1 MKEIKAIDSWEQ
13 LTVAQFEELCRLQ
26 EEHPTDCAKYIIEY
40 LYDVADAEQLPIIEY
55 SAYMAGLQKFIGEPV
70 LKAKLTPSATYTIH
84 GRLYRVDITPADFSV
99 AQYTDLTNY
108 LKSGKASLIDLLAV
122 VVIPDGHLYQDGYDM
137 RQVRSDVGDL
147 PLTAGFAVVG
157 FFGRWSK
164 SYMDTFLRSLTKYL
178 MKGKTGK
185 MHPELVKKLAA
196 EVEEF
201 SRLMAS
207 RLS

>member
-26 EEHPTDCAKYIIEY
+26 KEHPADSAKYIIEY
-40 LYDVADAEQLPIIEY
+40 LYDIPDAEQLPIIEY
-55 SAYMAGLQKFIGEPV
+55 STYVAGLQKFIGEPV

-108 LKSGKASLIDLLAV
+108 LKDGKASLIDLLAV

-164 SYMDTFLRSLTKYL
+164 SYMDTILRSLTRQL

-196 EVEEF
+196 EVAEF

>member
-26 EEHPTDCAKYIIEY
+26 ENHPTDCAKYIIEY

-108 LKSGKASLIDLLAV
+108 LKSGKASLIDLLTV

-164 SYMDTFLRSLTKYL
+164 SYMNTFLRSLTKYL

-196 EVEEF
+196 EVETF

>member
-40 LYDVADAEQLPIIEY
+40 LYDVPDAEQLPIIEY

-137 RQVRSDVGDL
+137 QQVRSDVGDL

-164 SYMDTFLRSLTKYL
+164 SYMDTFLRSLTRHL

-185 MHPELVKKLAA
+185 IHPELVKKLAA
-196 EVEEF
+196 EVAEF

>member
-164 SYMDTFLRSLTKYL
+164 SYMDTFLRSLTRYL

-185 MHPELVKKLAA
+185 IHPELVKKLAA
-196 EVEEF
+196 EVAEF

>member
-1 MKEIKAIDSWEQ
+1 MKEIKAIYSWEQ

-26 EEHPTDCAKYIIEY
+26 EEHPADRAKYIIEY

-108 LKSGKASLIDLLAV
+108 LKDGKASLIDLLAV

>member
-196 EVEEF
+196 EVAEF

>member
-1 MKEIKAIDSWEQ
+1 MKEIKAIDSWDQ

-26 EEHPTDCAKYIIEY
+26 KEHPADSAKYIIEY
-40 LYDVADAEQLPIIEY
+40 LYDIPDAEQLPIIEY
-55 SAYMAGLQKFIGEPV
+55 STYVAGLQKFIGEPV

-108 LKSGKASLIDLLAV
+108 LKDGKASLIDLLAV

-164 SYMDTFLRSLTKYL
+164 SYMDTILRSLTRQL

-196 EVEEF
+196 EVAEF

>member
-164 SYMDTFLRSLTKYL
+164 FYMDTFLRSLTKYL

-196 EVEEF
+196 EVAEF

>member
-26 EEHPTDCAKYIIEY
+26 KEHPADSAKYIIEY
-40 LYDVADAEQLPIIEY
+40 LYDIPDAEQLPIIEY
-55 SAYMAGLQKFIGEPV
+55 STYVAGLQKFIGEPV

-108 LKSGKASLIDLLAV
+108 LKDGKASLIDLLAV

-164 SYMDTFLRSLTKYL
+164 SYMDTFLRSLTRQL

-196 EVEEF
+196 EVAEF

>member
-26 EEHPTDCAKYIIEY
+26 EEHPADSAKYIIEY

-196 EVEEF
+196 EVAEF

>member
-55 SAYMAGLQKFIGEPV
+55 SVYMAGLQKFIGEPV

-84 GRLYRVDITPADFSV
+84 GRIYRVDITPADFSV

-196 EVEEF
+196 EVEAF

>member
-1 MKEIKAIDSWEQ
+1 M
-13 LTVAQFEELCRLQ
+13 
-26 EEHPTDCAKYIIEY
+26 
-40 LYDVADAEQLPIIEY
+40 
-55 SAYMAGLQKFIGEPV
+55 
-70 LKAKLTPSATYTIH
+70 
-84 GRLYRVDITPADFSV
+84 DITPADFSV

-108 LKSGKASLIDLLAV
+108 LKDGKASLIDLLAV

-164 SYMDTFLRSLTKYL
+164 SYMDTFLRSLTRPL
-178 MKGKTGK
+178 LKGKTGK

-196 EVEEF
+196 EVAEF

>member
-196 EVEEF
+196 EVEAF

>member
-185 MHPELVKKLAA
+185 IHPELVKKLAA
-196 EVEEF
+196 EVAEF